1 MTDQYSRSVNFAGG
15 GTGEGGI
22 VERVVGDV
30 IFADLTAL
38 INWSN
43 ANLDQLR
50 NNNDA
55 ITTTNPWNKSIA
67 QVGTSPNQVVY
78 QWDGDDQPSS
88 FPTESAWTLRD
99 RTLNASQIKT
109 MYESNPDT
117 NAFDDAEKTAVDSVQ
132 AAEVGVLLSA
142 TATGVRA
149 SGLKRM
155 PDNRVMTETGFG
167 VLGDGGIDIGPSVKL
182 VDIGTQG
189 GTRSAASQ
197 KRFASALVEY
207 NRQTGWLDPT
217 FSFNETAATGPETFD
232 FQTVFTETIT
242 NPSFQLANTETR
254 ILDDL
259 IFRAPDGVTNSN
271 VVARLRSTA
280 PGNPVIKYIPN
291 EADWLAVS
299 AGEYVDE
306 NGNQRGFTF
315 TGQAGVDNT
324 IDIHDSPVQTLVPSY
339 ASLTYVIDFVGNG
352 DVQFLGDTNG
362 VPYLRALGHA
372 YDIKPL
378 SSRIND
384 LIGEASQYKVST
396 ISQSSLLSY
405 DPDNDL
411 GPGVFARITNSNA
424 VVEPSLTTEA
434 SQVGTAWIV
443 FNDTSSDVT
452 LRTQQIGGRNGRFRN
467 STQSGGSDET
477 LSAGQTAIIVAED
490 ANQTGDTFFNFTV
503 IGRELQLTAG
513 SNVTIT
519 GTYPNLTIASSGG
532 SGGQV
537 DSVVAGTNITVDNTD
552 PANPVIS
559 STAGGSTIQPRRI
572 TGNTQNVPNTDTDL
586 TFYTI
591 VTSGSSDVTINMFAG
606 VSGGGEKR
614 ITFINNRPSVNGRA
628 VFTFP
633 SGSEP
638 ENLARQIAIDPGESI
653 SFYYSDDDR
662 VSAYITSDIPLTPD
676 FNRSLGNNDGSFRF
690 SVTGSGTTA
699 FNRDYPDTYIN
710 MENQNTSPTSV
721 ITYSMPP
728 NSQSGLEDG
737 RGYFIQNIGAG
748 RAGIEPES
756 GATLFVDG
764 SARTGVVEIPVNQ
777 SIMVLW
783 NSSAGRWDGTTFDR
797 LLFSASGSGGSGA
810 GAGGSSDE
818 VMADSGVRVA
828 RNEGADVVAGDG
840 ISVRG
845 IDGAQS
851 FVDAG
856 LGSLNF
862 LNGFAKTDTAVNE
875 STQYTYFG
883 SVTPPEIYSGQ
894 NTTIGALLSVDDIV
908 YWNSTDSQVWTVDES
923 GAHLEVGRVLTS
935 NWLFETTPFNA
946 DVDIDS
952 QADWDAVVSKTH
964 VKSGGNIHFDLP
976 DTREGSSEATV
987 IAGQQ
992 LIVHIPQGN
1001 GTAGIGIRGGEL
1013 RPYPGETGSIYTPGN
1028 RLGMTGVL
1036 NAEYHLIEASTPGVF
1051 YYRALNTKGI
1061 RTAFHFSALD
1071 YARRV
1076 IEQTLYNH
1084 TVLIQTNTN
1093 AINVFKRNLVIPNVV
1108 DAIANP
1114 AGLGISNID
1123 NGMQYKTQGG
1133 SVNLDRGWTIST
1145 NTSDWSSLQANMSID
1160 ILFLNNKLTTTAFID
1175 VSSGNFFNGTGRIV
1189 MNGGDHKR
1197 IKVENTG
1204 GAIEVRDVT

>member
-1 MTDQYSRSVNFAGG
+1 MTNLVRRAGQGG
-15 GTGEGGI
+15 GGFTLGPAQNVFVGATRTAAESARDTYATANPTWLAQYNADTSLNIRLEYVESGNNVALYQVRNAAGNAWLDNSSSTGVPGPIGPSGEGSVPPFESTTARDTFFNVVGNRVHLQTGLP
-22 VERVVGDV
+22 VEVNTGNNVVANYVWTGPANPSDYQMNDERWRIASFMASNGSIFIGPDMIISNGQLGVEVRLPDESHAELIQMDYDNSGSSIPIYPKLAAQSVLNINRTSDQTLADPFTLTYTTVGNNKTIDFSVIPAEVGTLRVVFRETNASGDV
-30 IFADLTAL
+30 IFDET
-38 INWSN
+38 
-43 ANLDQLR
+43 
-50 NNNDA
+50 
-55 ITTTNPWNKSIA
+55 
-67 QVGTSPNQVVY
+67 
-78 QWDGDDQPSS
+78 
-88 FPTESAWTLRD
+88 RD
-99 RTLNASQIKT
+99 FTQ
-109 MYESNPDT
+109 
-117 NAFDDAEKTAVDSVQ
+117 
-132 AAEVGVLLSA
+132 AEVDA
-142 TATGVRA
+142 
-149 SGLKRM
+149 
-155 PDNRVMTETGFG
+155 
-167 VLGDGGIDIGPSVKL
+167 
-182 VDIGTQG
+182 
-189 GTRSAASQ
+189 
-197 KRFASALVEY
+197 
-207 NRQTGWLDPT
+207 
-217 FSFNETAATGPETFD
+217 
-232 FQTVFTETIT
+232 
-242 NPSFQLANTETR
+242 
-254 ILDDL
+254 
-259 IFRAPDGVTNSN
+259 
-271 VVARLRSTA
+271 
-280 PGNPVIKYIPN
+280 GNPVLFGIGNRYRLPQGVVIH
-291 EADWLAVS
+291 VS
-299 AGEYVDE
+299 FSGIQLRGGIAGPDDLL
-306 NGNQRGFTF
+306 NGQ
-315 TGQAGVDNT
+315 NT
-324 IDIHDSPVQTLVPSY
+324 IYFTSQVQAYTNVNM
-339 ASLTYVIDFVGNG
+339 LTRDDVDDTSNTSGLWTAQRILQAIG
-352 DVQFLGDTNG
+352 DD
-362 VPYLRALGHA
+362 
-372 YDIKPL
+372 
-378 SSRIND
+378 
-384 LIGEASQYKVST
+384 SQYKVAT
-396 ISQSSLLSY
+396 IANSSLLTYSSS
-405 DPDNDL
+405 DAL

-424 VVEPSLTTEA
+424 IVEPSLTTDA

-443 FNDTSSDVT
+443 FNDTDTNVI

-477 LSAGQTAIIVAED
+477 LLPGQTAIIVAED

-519 GTYPNLTIASSGG
+519 GTYPDLTIASSA

-537 DSVVAGTNITVDNTD
+537 DSVVAGTNITVDNSD

-559 STAGGSTIQPRRI
+559 STGDGGLTIQPRRI
-572 TGNTQNVPNTDTDL
+572 TGNSQNIPNTDTDL
-586 TFYTI
+586 TFYSIT
-591 VTSGSSDVTINMFAG
+591 TSGSSDVTINMFAG

-633 SGSEP
+633 SGAEP

-676 FNRSLGNNDGSFRF
+676 FTRSLGNNDGSFRF

-710 MENQNTSPTSV
+710 MENQNTSPTSI
-721 ITYSMPP
+721 ITYSMPS
-728 NSQSGLEDG
+728 NTQSGLEDG

-777 SIMVLW
+777 AIMVLW
-783 NSSAGRWDGTTFDR
+783 NSSAGRWDATTFDR

-818 VMADSGVRVA
+818 VMADSGVRIA
-828 RNEGADVVAGDG
+828 RNEGTDVVAGDG

-894 NTTIGALLSVDDIV
+894 NITIGGLLSVDDIV
-908 YWNSTDSQVWTVDES
+908 YWNATDSQVWTTDES
-923 GAHLEVGRVLTS
+923 SAHLEVGRVLTS
-935 NWLFETTPFNA
+935 DWLFETTPFNA

-987 IAGQQ
+987 IPGQQ

-1013 RPYPGETGSIYTPGN
+1013 RPYPGETGTVYTPGN

-1036 NAEYHLIEASTPGVF
+1036 NAEYHVIEAGAPGIF
-1051 YYRALNTKGI
+1051 YYRKLNTKGI

-1076 IEQTLYNH
+1076 IEQVLYNH
-1084 TVLIQTNTN
+1084 TVLIQTNTQ
-1093 AINVFKRNLVIPNVV
+1093 AINVFKRNIVIPNVV
-1108 DAIANP
+1108 DAITNP
-1114 AGLGISNID
+1114 SGLGISNID

-1145 NTSDWSSLQANMSID
+1145 ATADWPNLQANMSID

-1175 VSSGNFFNGTGRIV
+1175 VSSGTFFNGTGRIT
-1189 MNGGDHKR
+1189 MNGAEHKR